1 MTKHDEFKCVRLGR
15 TMTAGKCLRLQE
27 EAEGFYG
34 KDKAARCGSCP
45 CEQGLEIRREIE
57 MAQNKRRECR
67 NCKRVMVIAQDG
79 LCGGCWCRTKGL
91 TGAAYDEALAKAKAD
106 FGGVPEGERAPQ
118 RKFYRGPQVK
128 PQAADPGAPA
138 EAGGLLTEEDFSELL
153 NEESAKHRSL
163 TKKPQE
169 GADLNPVQGENPTT
183 SLPSY
188 DLRLP
193 IFCERVGD
201 PSRKRFPIIIV
212 PFEDGDGRVYDA
224 LLKLGRKY
232 RRDPHQQLLWLLEKE
247 LLNERM
253 LPDDK
258 ITAPGEKAGC
268 DGLRMFIPK
277 EPLPEFPAAFTGT
290 DPKKVEQ
297 YGS

>member
-1 MTKHDEFKCVRLGR
+1 MNRYQEIKCRKLDR

-128 PQAADPGAPA
+128 PQAADAEYAKPA
-138 EAGGLLTEEDFSELL
+138 EIVEPHPGPIEKPPEDVEATPTPGWKWQGPYSNHNRFWGLPGDLWLIAGEEMPAIL
-153 NEESAKHRSL
+153 
-163 TKKPQE
+163 
-169 GADLNPVQGENPTT
+169 
-183 SLPSY
+183 
-188 DLRLP
+188 
-193 IFCERVGD
+193 
-201 PSRKRFPIIIV
+201 V
-212 PFEDGDGRVYDA
+212 PFHDEDCRVYDA
-224 LLKLGRKY
+224 LIKLSLKY
-232 RRDPHQQLLWLLEKE
+232 RRDPYQQILWLLEKE
-247 LLNERM
+247 LLNER
-253 LPDDK
+253 LLDDDPHRRDNLDAEATVT
-258 ITAPGEKAGC
+258 IAAREAGNA
-268 DGLRMFIPK
+268 G
-277 EPLPEFPAAFTGT
+277 
-290 DPKKVEQ
+290 
-297 YGS
+297 